1 LCRILTNNKIQTMKK
16 LIVLVSVVALFAAV
30 SCKPSVN
37 KAEQAR
43 LDSLKQD
50 SIMKAAD
57 TTKKVDTTMKAVD
70 STKKVE
76 VKTTTTKTTEKKAK

>member
-1 LCRILTNNKIQTMKK
+1 MCRILTNNKIQTMKK

-57 TTKKVDTTMKAVD
+57 TTQKVDTTMKAD
-70 STKKVE
+70 TTKKVE
-76 VKTTTTKTTEKKAK
+76 EVKKAK

>member
-1 LCRILTNNKIQTMKK
+1 MKK

-57 TTKKVDTTMKAVD
+57 TTKKVDTTINAD
-70 STKKVE
+70 TTKKVDE
-76 VKTTTTKTTEKKAK
+76 VKKTN

>member
-1 LCRILTNNKIQTMKK
+1 MKK
-16 LIVLVSVVALFAAV
+16 LFVLVSVVALFAAV

-43 LDSLKQD
+43 LDSLRQD

-70 STKKVE
+70 STKTTE
-76 VKTTTTKTTEKKAK
+76 VKTTKTEVKKAK

>member
-1 LCRILTNNKIQTMKK
+1 MKK

-70 STKKVE
+70 STKTTE
-76 VKTTTTKTTEKKAK
+76 VKTTKTEVKKAK

>member
-1 LCRILTNNKIQTMKK
+1 MKK
-16 LIVLVSVVALFAAV
+16 LFVIVSVVALFAAV

-37 KAEQAR
+37 KAEQLR

-57 TTKKVDTTMKAVD
+57 TTKKVDTTMKVAD
-70 STKKVE
+70 STKQV
-76 VKTTTTKTTEKKAK
+76 VTKTTTTTKKAKK

>member
-70 STKKVE
+70 STKTTE
-76 VKTTTTKTTEKKAK
+76 VKTTKTEVKKAKK

>member
-1 LCRILTNNKIQTMKK
+1 MKK
-16 LIVLVSVVALFAAV
+16 LFVLVSVVALFAAV

-50 SIMKAAD
+50 SIMKAND

-70 STKKVE
+70 TTKKAD
-76 VKTTTTKTTEKKAK
+76 VKATKKAK

>member
-1 LCRILTNNKIQTMKK
+1 MKK
-16 LIVLVSVVALFAAV
+16 LFVLVSVVALFAAV

-57 TTKKVDTTMKAVD
+57 TTKKVDTAMKAVD
-70 STKKVE
+70 STKTTE
-76 VKTTTTKTTEKKAK
+76 VKTTKTEVKKAK

>member
-1 LCRILTNNKIQTMKK
+1 MCRILTNNKIQTMKK

-30 SCKPSVN
+30 SCKPSVT
-37 KAEQAR
+37 KAEQQR

-57 TTKKVDTTMKAVD
+57 TTKIVDTTMKAVD
-70 STKKVE
+70 STKTTV
-76 VKTTTTKTTEKKAK
+76 VKTTKTEVKKAQ

>member
-70 STKKVE
+70 STKTTE
-76 VKTTTTKTTEKKAK
+76 VKTTKTEVKKAK

>member
-1 LCRILTNNKIQTMKK
+1 MKK

-57 TTKKVDTTMKAVD
+57 TTKKVDTSMKAVD
-70 STKKVE
+70 TTKKVE
-76 VKTTTTKTTEKKAK
+76 VKATKEVKKTKK

>member
-57 TTKKVDTTMKAVD
+57 TTKKVDTTLKAVD
-70 STKKVE
+70 STKTTE
-76 VKTTTTKTTEKKAK
+76 VTTTKTEVKKAK

>member
-1 LCRILTNNKIQTMKK
+1 MKK

-37 KAEQAR
+37 KAEQLR

-57 TTKKVDTTMKAVD
+57 TTKKVDTSMKAVD
-70 STKKVE
+70 TTKKVE
-76 VKTTTTKTTEKKAK
+76 VKATKEVKKTKK

>member
-1 LCRILTNNKIQTMKK
+1 MKK

-57 TTKKVDTTMKAVD
+57 TTKKVE
-70 STKKVE
+70 E
-76 VKTTTTKTTEKKAK
+76 VKKAK

>member
-1 LCRILTNNKIQTMKK
+1 MKK
-16 LIVLVSVVALFAAV
+16 LFVLVSVVALFAAV

-43 LDSLKQD
+43 LDSLRQD

-70 STKKVE
+70 STKTTE
-76 VKTTTTKTTEKKAK
+76 VKATKTEVKKAK

>member
-1 LCRILTNNKIQTMKK
+1 MKK

-57 TTKKVDTTMKAVD
+57 TTQKVDTTMKAD
-70 STKKVE
+70 TTKKVE
-76 VKTTTTKTTEKKAK
+76 EVKKAK

>member
-1 LCRILTNNKIQTMKK
+1 MKK

-70 STKKVE
+70 TAKKVE
-76 VKTTTTKTTEKKAK
+76 APKTDKKAK

>member
-1 LCRILTNNKIQTMKK
+1 MKK
-16 LIVLVSVVALFAAV
+16 LFVLVSVVALFAAV

-43 LDSLKQD
+43 LDSLRQD

-70 STKKVE
+70 STKTTE
-76 VKTTTTKTTEKKAK
+76 VKSTKTEVKKAK

>member
-1 LCRILTNNKIQTMKK
+1 MKK

-70 STKKVE
+70 STKTTE
-76 VKTTTTKTTEKKAK
+76 VKTVKTEVKKAKK

>member
-1 LCRILTNNKIQTMKK
+1 MCRILTNNKIQTMKK

-37 KAEQAR
+37 KAEQLR
-43 LDSLKQD
+43 LDSLRND

-70 STKKVE
+70 SIKTTE
-76 VKTTTTKTTEKKAK
+76 VKTTKTEVKKAK

>member
-1 LCRILTNNKIQTMKK
+1 MKK

-70 STKKVE
+70 STKTTE
-76 VKTTTTKTTEKKAK
+76 VKSVKTEVKKAKK

>member
-1 LCRILTNNKIQTMKK
+1 MKK

-43 LDSLKQD
+43 LDSLRQD

-70 STKKVE
+70 STKTTE
-76 VKTTTTKTTEKKAK
+76 VKTTKTEVKKAKK

>member
-1 LCRILTNNKIQTMKK
+1 MCRILTNNKIQTMKK

-70 STKKVE
+70 STKTTE
-76 VKTTTTKTTEKKAK
+76 VKSVKTEVKKAKK

>member
-57 TTKKVDTTMKAVD
+57 TTIKVDTTMKAVD
-70 STKKVE
+70 STKTTE
-76 VKTTTTKTTEKKAK
+76 VTTTKTEVKKAK